1 MMKPNSGRLLALL
14 CALCLTLGVFA
25 GCGAAASSA
34 AESAAAEPAE
44 SAAAAPEETAEPEAQ
59 AEEPVAEEPSA
70 EEAAAAEEASEAE
83 PEEEIQDEFLYPVED
98 PDASLT
104 LWYAYPP
111 FFPNFYD
118 TADDFPC
125 WAYCQEKSG
134 IDIQFDECT
143 FMNAQENLT
152 LMVASGSYTDMIF
165 NLSNY
170 VNTNLEYAVDESV
183 INDLAPYIRE
193 YMPNYSRVFFSD
205 DGYVKEATTDK
216 GYIGAIYQ
224 LNDAAANE
232 GINKSG
238 PVIRSDWLEKTGLD
252 LPQTFDEYH
261 EVLVAF
267 QEYCE
272 HPFWLPYTGGYLGA
286 SFAGGFGVTAEVG
299 SGSAFIQEDGKVIFC
314 PIQEGFREYLTL
326 MNQWYDEGLI
336 DPDFTSYNKNAN
348 APTNDQIVNEE
359 IGVWSSAAN
368 LMDFTNLGN
377 PNVVVVASTNPV
389 KEKGQTTVFG
399 DKTATLGAELVVTT
413 SCSDMELALRFAD
426 WWYTDDGYTTTNY
439 GIEGVSFNYDENGDA
454 RYTDLILHPEGDMTV
469 NIAQSLYTC
478 GNGMLLG
485 VQDATRSYQ
494 WYTPD
499 KVEAE
504 KLWATVDKATGI
516 MPRLSMTAEESE
528 VFASRFADITTYMQE
543 MVPRFIMGAEPLDS
557 FDDYVANIQAMGIDE
572 CIAAEQAALDRY
584 NAR

>member
-1 MMKPNSGRLLALL
+1 MKSRNWIRLTALL
-14 CALCLTLGVFA
+14 CALCLMLAALA
-25 GCGAAASSA
+25 GCGSQSASVPE
-34 AESAAAEPAE
+34 ESAASAE
-44 SAAAAPEETAEPEAQ
+44 SVAPEVPETPAAPQAPEALEESDEAAEAPEESQ
-59 AEEPVAEEPSA
+59 
-70 EEAAAAEEASEAE
+70 E
-83 PEEEIQDEFLYPVED
+83 PEEPEVIDDGFVYPVED
-98 PDASLT
+98 PNAALT
-104 LWYAYPP
+104 LWYSYPP

-118 TADDFPC
+118 TADEFPC
-125 WAYCQEKSG
+125 WVYSQEKTG
-134 IDIQFDECT
+134 IDIIFDECT

-152 LMVASGSYTDMIF
+152 LMIASGTYTDMFF
-165 NLSNY
+165 NMSNY
-170 VNTNLEYAVDESV
+170 VNTNLEYAVNEQIV
-183 INDLAPYIRE
+183 QDLSPYIRDN
-193 YMPNYSRVFFSD
+193 MPHYSAVFYGD
-205 DGYVKEATTDK
+205 DSYVKRATTDE
-216 GYIGAIYQ
+216 GYVPAIYQ

-267 QEYCE
+267 QEFCE

-286 SFAGGFGVTAEVG
+286 MFAGGFGVTAEVG
-299 SGSAFIQEDGKVIFC
+299 SGSAFIQKDGQVIFC
-314 PIQEGFREYLTL
+314 PTQDGFKEYLTL
-326 MNQWYDEGLI
+326 MNQWYNEGLI
-336 DPDFTSYNKNAN
+336 DPDFTSYNQNAN

-399 DKTATLGAELVVTT
+399 DKTGVLGAELTVTT
-413 SCSDMELALRFAD
+413 ACSDLKLALRWAD
-426 WWYTDDGYTTTNY
+426 WWYTEDGYNTTNY
-439 GIEGVSFNYDENGDA
+439 GIEGVSFEFDENGNA
-454 RYTDLILHPEGDMTV
+454 RYTDLILNPEGDMTV

-485 VQDATRSYQ
+485 VQDPTRSYQ

-504 KLWATVDKATGI
+504 RLWATVDKGTGS
-516 MPRLSMTAEESE
+516 MPPLSLTAEESE
-528 VFASRFADITTYMQE
+528 AFSSRFADISTYMQE
-543 MVPRFIMGAEPLDS
+543 MVPRFIMGAEPLTSWGD
-557 FDDYVANIQAMGIDE
+557 FVANIQAMGIDE
-572 CIAAEQAALDRY
+572 CIAVEQAALDRY
-584 NAR
+584 NSR